1 MKKLKTVFALK
12 KHELIIWLLSVAA
25 IIAAFIFGGNFDAM
39 TLAASITGA
48 TALIYVAKGNFIG
61 QLLTVVFAVLYS
73 IISWR
78 LRYYG
83 EMLTYLGMTAPIAAL
98 ALISWIKNPFG
109 NDKTEVRVAK
119 LNLKK
124 WLILAALTAAVTAA
138 FYFILKAMNT
148 ANLTVSTISVATSF
162 IAASLTFLRSEYY
175 GLGYAAN
182 DVVLII
188 LWIMA
193 ALNEP
198 VYYTMVTCFSI
209 FFIND
214 IYGFLNWLKIRSRQ
228 ESQQIS
234 ANSD

>member
-48 TALIYVAKGNFIG
+48 TALIYVAEGNFIG

-98 ALISWIKNPFG
+98 ALISWNKKP
-109 NDKTEVRVAK
+109 VRKRQNRGPCSQAEFKKVA
-119 LNLKK
+119 
-124 WLILAALTAAVTAA
+124 
-138 FYFILKAMNT
+138 Y
-148 ANLTVSTISVATSF
+148 SCRSDRRSHRSV
-162 IAASLTFLRSEYY
+162 LL
-175 GLGYAAN
+175 
-182 DVVLII
+182 
-188 LWIMA
+188 
-193 ALNEP
+193 
-198 VYYTMVTCFSI
+198 YT
-209 FFIND
+209 
-214 IYGFLNWLKIRSRQ
+214 
-228 ESQQIS
+228 
-234 ANSD
+234 

>member
-109 NDKTEVRVAK
+109 NDKTEVRVAN

-138 FYFILKAMNT
+138 FYFILKALNT

-162 IAASLTFLRSEYY
+162 IAASYVFKKRILRPGICGQRRRSDNFMDYGRTERTRLLHYGNVFFNLFYQRYIRLSE
-175 GLGYAAN
+175 LA
-182 DVVLII
+182 
-188 LWIMA
+188 
-193 ALNEP
+193 
-198 VYYTMVTCFSI
+198 
-209 FFIND
+209 
-214 IYGFLNWLKIRSRQ
+214 
-228 ESQQIS
+228 
-234 ANSD
+234 